1 MNNCK
6 TCGKE
11 IEKWKKFCSNQCVY
25 ESRKGV
31 PRPEHSEKVRRA
43 LLGVK
48 HTSERI
54 NNLKNKAMDKLTTL
68 RLELNVNAQK
78 LIQQVQVHNKN
89 IEDEVSKG
97 VQMALEEILSDGNFA
112 LKIKEQTMVTIEDIV
127 SKAVFSWDVRQ
138 KITKMIEEK
147 VGEKVKEYAD
157 KIAESVTSNLK

>member
-1 MNNCK
+1 MGN
-6 TCGKE
+6 
-11 IEKWKKFCSNQCVY
+11 
-25 ESRKGV
+25 
-31 PRPEHSEKVRRA
+31 
-43 LLGVK
+43 
-48 HTSERI
+48 
-54 NNLKNKAMDKLTTL
+54 LTTL